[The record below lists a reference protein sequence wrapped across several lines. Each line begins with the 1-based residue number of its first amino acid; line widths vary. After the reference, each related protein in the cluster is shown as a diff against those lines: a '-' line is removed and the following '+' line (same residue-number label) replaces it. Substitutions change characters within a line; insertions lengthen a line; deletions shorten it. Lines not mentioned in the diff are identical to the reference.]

1 MITVGLHI
9 LKLWG
14 SKMIGI
20 ISYLPND
27 EKIRSKRLQFIKRL
41 ISELREWFK
50 TETIHIVSQN
60 YSENDYNFTDD
71 KLLFHKFEKGIGVAN
86 ARNEILKLFYNSDD
100 DVLVLSDDD
109 IKLYNYYNI
118 KELIIRFY
126 NNEINVDLITGL
138 DASMSPFKQLNIKN
152 DVCSYFTLKPIT
164 SGSSFNFMMLKKPNK
179 KYFYNQ
185 KLIDVE
191 ISEDLAFISQ
201 LLSDGLKLYTCINLI
216 KCQNLT
222 QYSTLFSDDEII
234 QKHHELMT
242 NFNNYIKDKYN
253 FDDYKSLIKYYTSFY
268 SQIKVRRNVKYEII
282 ENDIPIKRIGKI
294 KEIGLN
300 NSPLFL

>member
-1 MITVGLHI
+1 M
-9 LKLWG
+9 
-14 SKMIGI
+14 
-20 ISYLPND
+20 
-27 EKIRSKRLQFIKRL
+27 
-41 ISELREWFK
+41 
-50 TETIHIVSQN
+50 
-60 YSENDYNFTDD
+60 
-71 KLLFHKFEKGIGVAN
+71 
-86 ARNEILKLFYNSDD
+86 
-100 DVLVLSDDD
+100 
-109 IKLYNYYNI
+109 
-118 KELIIRFY
+118 
-126 NNEINVDLITGL
+126 
-138 DASMSPFKQLNIKN
+138 
-152 DVCSYFTLKPIT
+152 
-164 SGSSFNFMMLKKPNK
+164 
-179 KYFYNQ
+179 
-185 KLIDVE
+185 E